1 VNSIFRSGAFRL
13 ALFFAAVFAVG
24 GIALVVA
31 VDAAVSRY
39 AEQVT
44 TDTLVTEATRLQSE
58 DRREGR
64 RAVVD
69 VIRGATGSPAT
80 CRQPQSDGAK

>member
-1 VNSIFRSGAFRL
+1 
-13 ALFFAAVFAVG
+13 
-24 GIALVVA
+24 
-31 VDAAVSRY
+31 VSRY
-39 AEQVT
+39 AKQVT

-69 VIRGATGSPAT
+69 VIRGATGDAREFRYALT
-80 CRQPQSDGAK
+80 DREGT